1 MKYKALPL
9 LPLAAAL
16 AACAGGGVAEPHV
29 PVSIPTATP
38 LPAGE
43 VTLSSDNGNIENINT
58 AGAGS
63 ASDAPSRSR
72 RSLDAAPQNTSGISI
87 RQREVEK
94 DYFGYKSK
102 ETSFIFKTPGGAQYA
117 LSSYADPITVS
128 YSSPDFKIPD
138 RHAGQRL
145 ADGSRIFICCSDS
158 GATSYA
164 EITKQDY
171 MKFGAWIGPNGEID
185 LFAGGFPVGKTPI
198 SNSYYSSTPETALSK
213 GKITYQVWGIR
224 VKDGQFVTSSYTPP
238 KNSGYY
244 SSTPTNT
251 PVLSFI
257 TANFNTQ
264 KLAGK
269 ILGNS
274 DYGPDV
280 EIKEATI
287 SGLTFSGDATSG
299 GKTGKLDGKFFGKFN
314 GSYGNTETSIG
325 GKITFD
331 GDRSLDTVFGG
342 VSYKKELENSTDMS
356 TTHLTK

>member
-1 MKYKALPL
+1 M
-9 LPLAAAL
+9 
-16 AACAGGGVAEPHV
+16 
-29 PVSIPTATP
+29 SIPTATP
-38 LPAGE
+38 LPKGE
-43 VTLSSDNGNIENINT
+43 VTLSSDNGKIENINT
-58 AGAGS
+58 TSTGS
-63 ASDAPSRSR
+63 
-72 RSLDAAPQNTSGISI
+72 TSVISI
-87 RQREVEK
+87 QERAVTK
-94 DYFGYKSK
+94 NYFGVESQEK
-102 ETSFIFKTPGGAQYA
+102 SFIFKTPGGAQYA
-117 LSSYADPITVS
+117 LSSYADPIVPS

-185 LFAGGFPVGKTPI
+185 LFAGGFPIGKTPPPAF
-198 SNSYYSSTPETALSK
+198 SWGSPTTETALSK

-224 VKDGQFVTSSYTPP
+224 VRNGQFVTSSYTPP
-238 KNSGYY
+238 KGSSWSGYQ
-244 SSTPTNT
+244 NT

-257 TANFNTQ
+257 TANFNSN
-264 KLAGK
+264 KLAGE
-269 ILGNS
+269 IRGNS

-280 EIKEATI
+280 EIKEAQI
-287 SGLTFSGDATSG
+287 DGLSFSGDATSG
-299 GKTGKLDGKFFGKFN
+299 GKTGKLEGKFFGKFN
-314 GSYGNTETSIG
+314 GYRDTETSIG

-342 VSYKKELENSTDMS
+342 VSYKKELENNTDTS

>member
-1 MKYKALPL
+1 MKYKALSL

-38 LPAGE
+38 LPTGE
-43 VTLSSDNGNIENINT
+43 VKLSDDNSKIENINT
-58 AGAGS
+58 ADTGS
-63 ASDAPSRSR
+63 
-72 RSLDAAPQNTSGISI
+72 TSGISI
-87 RQREVEK
+87 QQRKYEVESYGTK
-94 DYFGYKSK
+94 REEK
-102 ETSFIFKTPGGAQYA
+102 SFIFQTPGGAQYA

-145 ADGSRIFICCSDS
+145 ADGSRIFICCSES

-185 LFAGGFPVGKTPI
+185 LFAGGFPVGKTPKPA
-198 SNSYYSSTPETALSK
+198 YSWSDDTPETAGK

-224 VKDGQFVTSSYTPP
+224 VRNGQFVTSSYTPP
-238 KNSGYY
+238 KSGYWG
-244 SSTPTNT
+244 SPTNT

-257 TANFNTQ
+257 TANFNSN

-287 SGLTFSGDATSG
+287 NGLTFSGTATSG
-299 GKTGKLDGKFFGKFN
+299 GQTGNLNGKFFGKFDS
-314 GSYGNTETSIG
+314 SYSSDTSIG

-342 VSYKKELENSTDMS
+342 VSYVKKLDEASDMS
-356 TTHLTK
+356 TDHLKKQ

>member
-1 MKYKALPL
+1 MKYKSLSL

-38 LPAGE
+38 LTGE
-43 VTLSSDNGNIENINT
+43 VKLSSDSNNIENINT
-58 AGAGS
+58 G
-63 ASDAPSRSR
+63 
-72 RSLDAAPQNTSGISI
+72 NTSSGITI
-87 RQREVEK
+87 QEREYKVNNYGVESTAK
-94 DYFGYKSK
+94 
-102 ETSFIFKTPGGAQYA
+102 SFIFQTPGGAQYT
-117 LSSYADPITVS
+117 LSSYADPIVPS
-128 YSSPDFKIPD
+128 SFSPDYKIPD

-158 GATSYA
+158 GATDEA

-185 LFAGGFPVGKTPI
+185 LFAGGFPIGKTPPPAF
-198 SNSYYSSTPETALSK
+198 SWGSPTTETALSK

-238 KNSGYY
+238 KGSSWSGYQ
-244 SSTPTNT
+244 NT

-257 TANFNTQ
+257 TANFNSN
-264 KLAGK
+264 KLAGE
-269 ILGNS
+269 IIGNS
-274 DYGPDV
+274 DYGPSV
-280 EIKEATI
+280 EIKEAAI
-287 SGLTFSGDATSG
+287 NGLSFSGDATSG

-314 GSYGNTETSIG
+314 SSYGNTETSIG

-342 VSYKKELENSTDMS
+342 VSYKRKLDDTSDMS
-356 TTHLTK
+356 TDHLK

>member
-1 MKYKALPL
+1 MKYKALSL

-38 LPAGE
+38 LPKDE
-43 VTLSSDNGNIENINT
+43 VTLSSDNGKIENINT
-58 AGAGS
+58 TSTGS
-63 ASDAPSRSR
+63 
-72 RSLDAAPQNTSGISI
+72 TSGISI
-87 RQREVEK
+87 QQREYQVTNYGVESTAK
-94 DYFGYKSK
+94 A
-102 ETSFIFKTPGGAQYA
+102 FIFKTPGGAQYT

-145 ADGSRIFICCSDS
+145 ADGSRIFICCSES

-185 LFAGGFPVGKTPI
+185 LFAGGFPVGKTPKPA
-198 SNSYYSSTPETALSK
+198 YSWSDDTPETAGK

-224 VKDGQFVTSSYTPP
+224 VKNGQFVTSSYTPP
-238 KNSGYY
+238 KSGYWGP
-244 SSTPTNT
+244 PTNT

-257 TANFNTQ
+257 TANFNSN

-287 SGLTFSGDATSG
+287 NGLTFSGTATSG
-299 GKTGKLDGKFFGKFN
+299 GQTGNLDGKFFGKFDS
-314 GSYGNTETSIG
+314 SYSSDTSIG

-342 VSYKKELENSTDMS
+342 VSYEKQLEDTTNQDTEHLKKQ
-356 TTHLTK
+356 

>member
-1 MKYKALPL
+1 MKYKALSL
-9 LPLAAAL
+9 LPLVAAL

-38 LPAGE
+38 LPKGE
-43 VTLSSDNGNIENINT
+43 VTLSSDNGKIENINT
-58 AGAGS
+58 TSTGS
-63 ASDAPSRSR
+63 
-72 RSLDAAPQNTSGISI
+72 TSVISI
-87 RQREVEK
+87 QERAVTK
-94 DYFGYKSK
+94 NYFGVESQEK
-102 ETSFIFKTPGGAQYA
+102 SFIFKTPGGAQYT

-138 RHAGQRL
+138 HHAGQRL

-185 LFAGGFPVGKTPI
+185 LFAGGFPVGKTPPPAF
-198 SNSYYSSTPETALSK
+198 SYGSSTPETK
-213 GKITYQVWGIR
+213 GTGKITYQVWGIR

-238 KNSGYY
+238 KGSSFTGY
-244 SSTPTNT
+244 TNT

-257 TANFNTQ
+257 TANFNSN
-264 KLAGK
+264 KLAGE
-269 ILGNS
+269 IRGNS
-274 DYGPDV
+274 DYGPSV
-280 EIKEATI
+280 KIENATI
-287 SGLTFSGDATSG
+287 SGPSFSGNATSG
-299 GKTGKLDGKFFGKFN
+299 GKTGKLEGKFFGKFN
-314 GSYGNTETSIG
+314 GYRDTETSIG

-342 VSYKKELENSTDMS
+342 VSYKKELENNTDTS

>member
-1 MKYKALPL
+1 MP
-9 LPLAAAL
+9 
-16 AACAGGGVAEPHV
+16 GGVAEPHV

-43 VTLSSDNGNIENINT
+43 VTLSDDSVNIVNINT
-58 AGAGS
+58 ANTETH
-63 ASDAPSRSR
+63 PPRRTR
-72 RSLDAAPQNTSGISI
+72 RSLYASPQNTSAGISI
-87 RQREVEK
+87 QQREVEK

-102 ETSFIFKTPGGAQYA
+102 ETSFIFQTPGGAQYA
-117 LSSYADPITVS
+117 LSSYSDPIVPS

-158 GATSYA
+158 GATNQA

-185 LFAGGFPVGKTPI
+185 LFAGGFPVGKTPA
-198 SNSYYSSTPETALSK
+198 SSSYYSSTLETAGK

-238 KNSGYY
+238 KGSSFTGY
-244 SSTPTNT
+244 TNT

-257 TANFNTQ
+257 TANFNSN
-264 KLAGK
+264 KLAGE
-269 ILGNS
+269 IRGNS
-274 DYGPDV
+274 DYGPSV
-280 EIKEATI
+280 KIENATI
-287 SGLTFSGDATSG
+287 SGPSFSGNATSG
-299 GKTGKLDGKFFGKFN
+299 GKTGNLEGKFFGKFN

-325 GKITFD
+325 GKITFKD
-331 GDRSLDTVFGG
+331 DRSLDTVFGG
-342 VSYKKELENSTDMS
+342 VSYVKKLDETANRDTE
-356 TTHLTK
+356 HLTKQ

>member
-1 MKYKALPL
+1 M
-9 LPLAAAL
+9 
-16 AACAGGGVAEPHV
+16 
-29 PVSIPTATP
+29 SIPTATP
-38 LPAGE
+38 LPTGE
-43 VTLSSDNGNIENINT
+43 VKLSDDNSKIENINT
-58 AGAGS
+58 ADTGS
-63 ASDAPSRSR
+63 
-72 RSLDAAPQNTSGISI
+72 TSGISI
-87 RQREVEK
+87 QQRKYEVESYGIK
-94 DYFGYKSK
+94 REEKA
-102 ETSFIFKTPGGAQYA
+102 FIFQTPGGAQYA

-145 ADGSRIFICCSDS
+145 ADGSRIFICCSES

-185 LFAGGFPVGKTPI
+185 LFAGGFPVGKTPPPKWG
-198 SNSYYSSTPETALSK
+198 NHTPETK
-213 GKITYQVWGIR
+213 GTGKITYQVWGIR

-238 KNSGYY
+238 KNS
-244 SSTPTNT
+244 SSYLYKPTNT

-257 TANFNTQ
+257 TANFNSN
-264 KLAGK
+264 KLAGE
-269 ILGNS
+269 IRGNS

-280 EIKEATI
+280 EIKDAMI
-287 SGLTFSGDATSG
+287 DGLNFSGTATSG
-299 GKTGKLDGKFFGKFN
+299 GKTGNLEGKFFGKFN
-314 GSYGNTETSIG
+314 GYRDSETSIG

-342 VSYKKELENSTDMS
+342 VSYKKELENNTDMS

>member
-1 MKYKALPL
+1 MKYKALSL

-16 AACAGGGVAEPHV
+16 AACAGGGVAEPHI

-38 LPAGE
+38 LPTGE
-43 VTLSSDNGNIENINT
+43 VTLSDDSVNIVNINT
-58 AGAGS
+58 ANTETH
-63 ASDAPSRSR
+63 PPRRTR
-72 RSLDAAPQNTSGISI
+72 RSLYASPQNTSAGISI
-87 RQREVEK
+87 QQREVEK

-102 ETSFIFKTPGGAQYA
+102 ETSFIFQTPGGAQYA
-117 LSSYADPITVS
+117 LSSYSDPIVPS

-158 GATSYA
+158 GATTYA

-185 LFAGGFPVGKTPI
+185 LFAGGFPVGKTPPPAF
-198 SNSYYSSTPETALSK
+198 SYGSSTPETK
-213 GKITYQVWGIR
+213 GTGKITYQVWGIR
-224 VKDGQFVTSSYTPP
+224 VRNGQFVTSSYTPP
-238 KNSGYY
+238 KNSGY
-244 SSTPTNT
+244 TFNPTNT

-257 TANFNTQ
+257 TANFNSN

-269 ILGNS
+269 IIGNS

-280 EIKEATI
+280 KIENATI
-287 SGLTFSGDATSG
+287 NGLTFSGDATSG
-299 GKTGKLDGKFFGKFN
+299 GKTGNLEGKFFGKFN
-314 GSYGNTETSIG
+314 GSRDSETSIG

-342 VSYKKELENSTDMS
+342 VSYKKELENNTDMS

>member
-1 MKYKALPL
+1 MP
-9 LPLAAAL
+9 
-16 AACAGGGVAEPHV
+16 GGGAAEPHV
-29 PVSIPTATP
+29 PFSIPTATP
-38 LPAGE
+38 LTGE
-43 VTLSSDNGNIENINT
+43 VKLSDDNSKIENINT
-58 AGAGS
+58 AGTGS
-63 ASDAPSRSR
+63 TS
-72 RSLDAAPQNTSGISI
+72 SGISI
-87 RQREVEK
+87 QEREYKVNN
-94 DYFGYKSK
+94 YGYESTQKA
-102 ETSFIFKTPGGAQYA
+102 FIFKTPGGAQYA
-117 LSSYADPITVS
+117 LSSYADPITPS

-158 GATSYA
+158 GATDQA

-185 LFAGGFPVGKTPI
+185 LFAGGFPVDKTPPPAWGT
-198 SNSYYSSTPETALSK
+198 YTPETQGK

-238 KNSGYY
+238 KNS
-244 SSTPTNT
+244 SSYLYKPTNT

-257 TANFNTQ
+257 TANFNSN

-269 ILGNS
+269 IIGNS

-280 EIKEATI
+280 EIKEAQI
-287 SGLTFSGDATSG
+287 DGLSFSGDATSG
-299 GKTGKLDGKFFGKFN
+299 GKTGKLEGKFFGKFN
-314 GSYGNTETSIG
+314 GYRDTETSIG

-342 VSYKKELENSTDMS
+342 VSYEKKLDD
-356 TTHLTK
+356 TTQDTNHLKK

>member
-1 MKYKALPL
+1 MP
-9 LPLAAAL
+9 
-16 AACAGGGVAEPHV
+16 GGVAEPHV

-38 LPAGE
+38 LPTGE
-43 VTLSSDNGNIENINT
+43 VKLSDDNSKIENINT
-58 AGAGS
+58 ADTGS
-63 ASDAPSRSR
+63 
-72 RSLDAAPQNTSGISI
+72 TSGISI
-87 RQREVEK
+87 QQRKYEVESYGIK
-94 DYFGYKSK
+94 REEKA
-102 ETSFIFKTPGGAQYA
+102 FIFQTPGGAQYA
-117 LSSYADPITVS
+117 LSSYADPIVPS

-158 GATSYA
+158 GATREA

-185 LFAGGFPVGKTPI
+185 LFAGGFPVGKTPT
-198 SNSYYSSTPETALSK
+198 SSSYYGSSTPETQGK

-238 KNSGYY
+238 KGSSFTGY
-244 SSTPTNT
+244 TNT

-257 TANFNTQ
+257 TANFNSN
-264 KLAGK
+264 KLAGE
-269 ILGNS
+269 IRGNS

-280 EIKEATI
+280 EIKEAQI
-287 SGLTFSGDATSG
+287 DGLSFSGDATSG
-299 GKTGKLDGKFFGKFN
+299 GKTGKLEGKFFGKFN
-314 GSYGNTETSIG
+314 GYRDTETSIG

-342 VSYKKELENSTDMS
+342 VSYKKELENNTDTS

>member
-1 MKYKALPL
+1 MKYKALSL
-9 LPLAAAL
+9 LPLVAAL

-43 VTLSSDNGNIENINT
+43 VTLSSDSNNIENINT
-58 AGAGS
+58 GS
-63 ASDAPSRSR
+63 
-72 RSLDAAPQNTSGISI
+72 TSGISI
-87 RQREVEK
+87 QQRKYEVESYGIK
-94 DYFGYKSK
+94 REEKA
-102 ETSFIFKTPGGAQYA
+102 FIFQTPGGAQYA

-185 LFAGGFPVGKTPI
+185 LFAGGFPIGKTPKPQY
-198 SNSYYSSTPETALSK
+198 SYGSDAPETALSK

-224 VKDGQFVTSSYTPP
+224 VRNGQFVTSSYTPP
-238 KNSGYY
+238 KNSGY
-244 SSTPTNT
+244 TFNPTNT

-257 TANFNTQ
+257 TANFNSN

-287 SGLTFSGDATSG
+287 NGLTFSGTATSG
-299 GKTGKLDGKFFGKFN
+299 GQTGNLDGKFFGKFDS
-314 GSYGNTETSIG
+314 SYSSDTSIG

-342 VSYKKELENSTDMS
+342 VSYKKELENNTDMS

>member
-1 MKYKALPL
+1 MKYKSLSL

-29 PVSIPTATP
+29 PFSIPTATP
-38 LPAGE
+38 LTGE
-43 VTLSSDNGNIENINT
+43 VTLSSDSNNIENINT
-58 AGAGS
+58 ADTGS
-63 ASDAPSRSR
+63 
-72 RSLDAAPQNTSGISI
+72 TSGISI
-87 RQREVEK
+87 QERAVTK
-94 DYFGYKSK
+94 NYFGVESQEK
-102 ETSFIFKTPGGAQYA
+102 SFIFKTPGGAQYT
-117 LSSYADPITVS
+117 LSSYSDPIVPS
-128 YSSPDFKIPD
+128 YSSPDYKIPD

-158 GATSYA
+158 GATDEA

-171 MKFGAWIGPNGEID
+171 MKFGAWIGHNGEID
-185 LFAGGFPVGKTPI
+185 LFAGGFPVGKTPPPAL
-198 SNSYYSSTPETALSK
+198 SWGSSTTETAGK

-224 VKDGQFVTSSYTPP
+224 VRNGQFVTSSYTPP
-238 KNSGYY
+238 KGSSWSGYQ
-244 SSTPTNT
+244 NT

-257 TANFNTQ
+257 TANFNSN

-280 EIKEATI
+280 DIQNATI
-287 SGLTFSGDATSG
+287 TGLTFSGDATSG
-299 GKTGKLDGKFFGKFN
+299 GKTGKLDGKFFGKFDSN
-314 GSYGNTETSIG
+314 YGNTETSIG

-342 VSYKKELENSTDMS
+342 VSYVKKLEDNSDTS

>member
-1 MKYKALPL
+1 MKYKALSL
-9 LPLAAAL
+9 LPLVAAL

-38 LPAGE
+38 LPKGE
-43 VTLSSDNGNIENINT
+43 VTLSSDNGKIENINT
-58 AGAGS
+58 TSTGS
-63 ASDAPSRSR
+63 
-72 RSLDAAPQNTSGISI
+72 TSVISI
-87 RQREVEK
+87 QERAVTK
-94 DYFGYKSK
+94 NYFGVESQEK
-102 ETSFIFKTPGGAQYA
+102 SFIFKTPGGAQYT
-117 LSSYADPITVS
+117 LSSYADPIVPS
-128 YSSPDFKIPD
+128 SFSPDYKIPD

-145 ADGSRIFICCSDS
+145 ADGSRIFICCSHS
-158 GATSYA
+158 GATDEA

-185 LFAGGFPVGKTPI
+185 LFAGGFPVGKTPPPAF
-198 SNSYYSSTPETALSK
+198 SWGSPTTETALSK

-238 KNSGYY
+238 KGSSWSGYQ
-244 SSTPTNT
+244 NT

-257 TANFNTQ
+257 TANFNSN
-264 KLAGK
+264 KLAGE
-269 ILGNS
+269 IIGNS

-280 EIKEATI
+280 EIKEAKI
-287 SGLTFSGDATSG
+287 NGLTFSGDATSG

-342 VSYKKELENSTDMS
+342 VSYESKLNDTSDMS
-356 TTHLTK
+356 TDHLKKQ

>member
-1 MKYKALPL
+1 MKYKALSL

-29 PVSIPTATP
+29 PFSIPTATP
-38 LPAGE
+38 LTGE
-43 VTLSSDNGNIENINT
+43 VTLSTDSANIENINT
-58 AGAGS
+58 AGTGS
-63 ASDAPSRSR
+63 TS
-72 RSLDAAPQNTSGISI
+72 SGISI
-87 RQREVEK
+87 QQREVEVL
-94 DYFGYKSK
+94 FGNKP
-102 ETSFIFKTPGGAQYA
+102 FIFKTPGGAQYT
-117 LSSYADPITVS
+117 LSSYSDPIVPS

-158 GATSYA
+158 GATDEA

-185 LFAGGFPVGKTPI
+185 LFAGGFPIGKTPKPA
-198 SNSYYSSTPETALSK
+198 YSWGDDTPEAALSK

-224 VKDGQFVTSSYTPP
+224 VRNGQFVTSSYTPP
-238 KNSGYY
+238 KGSSWSGYQ
-244 SSTPTNT
+244 NT

-257 TANFNTQ
+257 TANFNSN

-280 EIKEATI
+280 EIKEAKI
-287 SGLTFSGDATSG
+287 NGLTFSGDATSG

-342 VSYKKELENSTDMS
+342 VSYEKELENKTDMS
-356 TTHLTK
+356 TDHLKKQ

>member
-1 MKYKALPL
+1 MKYKSLSL

-29 PVSIPTATP
+29 PFSIPTATP
-38 LPAGE
+38 LTGE
-43 VTLSSDNGNIENINT
+43 VTLSTDSANIENINT
-58 AGAGS
+58 AGTGS
-63 ASDAPSRSR
+63 TS
-72 RSLDAAPQNTSGISI
+72 SGISI
-87 RQREVEK
+87 QQREVEVL
-94 DYFGYKSK
+94 FGNKP
-102 ETSFIFKTPGGAQYA
+102 FIFKTPDGAQYA
-117 LSSYADPITVS
+117 LSSYADPLTPS

-138 RHAGQRL
+138 RHAGQPL

-185 LFAGGFPVGKTPI
+185 LFAGGFPVGKTPKPA
-198 SNSYYSSTPETALSK
+198 YSWGDDTPETAGK

-238 KNSGYY
+238 KGSSFTGY
-244 SSTPTNT
+244 TNT

-257 TANFNTQ
+257 TANFNSN

-280 EIKEATI
+280 DIQNATI
-287 SGLTFSGDATSG
+287 TGLTFSGDATSG
-299 GKTGKLDGKFFGKFN
+299 GKNGKLEGKFFGKFSS
-314 GSYGNTETSIG
+314 SYDSDTSIG
-325 GKITFD
+325 GKITFKD
-331 GDRSLDTVFGG
+331 DRSLDTVFGG
-342 VSYKKELENSTDMS
+342 VSYKKELENNTDMS
-356 TTHLTK
+356 TDHLTK

>member
-1 MKYKALPL
+1 MKYKALSL
-9 LPLAAAL
+9 LPLVAAL

-38 LPAGE
+38 LPKGE
-43 VTLSSDNGNIENINT
+43 VTLSSDNGKIENINT
-58 AGAGS
+58 TSTGS
-63 ASDAPSRSR
+63 
-72 RSLDAAPQNTSGISI
+72 TSGISI
-87 RQREVEK
+87 QEREYKVNN
-94 DYFGYKSK
+94 YGYESTQKA
-102 ETSFIFKTPGGAQYA
+102 FIFKTPGGAQYA
-117 LSSYADPITVS
+117 LSSYADPITPS

-185 LFAGGFPVGKTPI
+185 LFAGGFPVGKTPPPAF
-198 SNSYYSSTPETALSK
+198 SYGSSTPETK
-213 GKITYQVWGIR
+213 GTGKITYQVWGIR
-224 VKDGQFVTSSYTPP
+224 VRNGQFVTSSYTPP
-238 KNSGYY
+238 KNSGY
-244 SSTPTNT
+244 TFNPTNT

-257 TANFNTQ
+257 TANFNSN

-269 ILGNS
+269 IIGNS

-280 EIKEATI
+280 KIENATI
-287 SGLTFSGDATSG
+287 NGLTFSGDATSG
-299 GKTGKLDGKFFGKFN
+299 GKTGNLEGKFFGKFN
-314 GSYGNTETSIG
+314 GSRDSETSIG

-342 VSYKKELENSTDMS
+342 VSYKKELENNTDMS

>member
-1 MKYKALPL
+1 MKYKSLSL

-29 PVSIPTATP
+29 PFSIPTATP
-38 LPAGE
+38 LPTGE
-43 VTLSSDNGNIENINT
+43 VKLSDDNSKIENINT
-58 AGAGS
+58 ADTGS
-63 ASDAPSRSR
+63 
-72 RSLDAAPQNTSGISI
+72 TSGISI
-87 RQREVEK
+87 QQRKYEVESYGIK
-94 DYFGYKSK
+94 REEKA
-102 ETSFIFKTPGGAQYA
+102 FIFQTPGGAQYA

-145 ADGSRIFICCSDS
+145 ADGSRIFICCSES

-185 LFAGGFPVGKTPI
+185 LFAGGFPVGKTPKPI
-198 SNSYYSSTPETALSK
+198 YSWGDDTPETAGK

-224 VKDGQFVTSSYTPP
+224 VRNGQFVTSSYTPP
-238 KNSGYY
+238 KNSGY
-244 SSTPTNT
+244 TFNPTNT

-257 TANFNTQ
+257 TANFNSN

-269 ILGNS
+269 IIGNS

-280 EIKEATI
+280 EIKEAQI
-287 SGLTFSGDATSG
+287 DGLSFSGDATSG
-299 GKTGKLDGKFFGKFN
+299 GKTGKLEGKFFGKFN
-314 GSYGNTETSIG
+314 SSYDSDTSIG

-342 VSYKKELENSTDMS
+342 VSYKKELENNTDMS

>member
-1 MKYKALPL
+1 MKYKALSL
-9 LPLAAAL
+9 LPLVAAL

-38 LPAGE
+38 LPAAE
-43 VTLSSDNGNIENINT
+43 VTLSSDSSNIENINT
-58 AGAGS
+58 AGTGS
-63 ASDAPSRSR
+63 
-72 RSLDAAPQNTSGISI
+72 TSGISI
-87 RQREVEK
+87 QQREVEK
-94 DYFGYKSK
+94 EPFPGYKTK
-102 ETSFIFKTPGGAQYA
+102 EKSFIFQTPGGAQYT
-117 LSSYADPITVS
+117 LSSYSDPIVPS
-128 YSSPDFKIPD
+128 YSSPDYKIPD
-138 RHAGQRL
+138 RYAGQRL

-158 GATSYA
+158 GATDEA

-185 LFAGGFPVGKTPI
+185 LFAGGFPVGKTPKPA
-198 SNSYYSSTPETALSK
+198 YSWGDDTPETALSN

-238 KNSGYY
+238 KGSSFTGY
-244 SSTPTNT
+244 TNT

-257 TANFNTQ
+257 TANFNTH

-269 ILGNS
+269 IIGNS

-280 EIKEATI
+280 DITDAKI
-287 SGLTFSGDATSG
+287 NGLTFSGDATSG

-325 GKITFD
+325 GKITFKD
-331 GDRSLDTVFGG
+331 DRSLDTVFGG
-342 VSYKKELENSTDMS
+342 VIYEKKLDDKTSQDTN
-356 TTHLTK
+356 HLKK

>member
-1 MKYKALPL
+1 MKYKALSL
-9 LPLAAAL
+9 LPLVAAL

-43 VTLSSDNGNIENINT
+43 VTLSDDSVNIVNINT
-58 AGAGS
+58 ANTETH
-63 ASDAPSRSR
+63 PPRRTR
-72 RSLDAAPQNTSGISI
+72 RSLYASPQNTSAGISI
-87 RQREVEK
+87 QQREVEK

-102 ETSFIFKTPGGAQYA
+102 ETSFIFQTPGGAQYA
-117 LSSYADPITVS
+117 LSSYSDPIVPS

-158 GATSYA
+158 GATTYA

-185 LFAGGFPVGKTPI
+185 LFAGGFPVGKTPA
-198 SNSYYSSTPETALSK
+198 SSSYYSSTLETAGK

-224 VKDGQFVTSSYTPP
+224 VRNGQFVTSSYTPP

-257 TANFNTQ
+257 TANFNSN
-264 KLAGK
+264 KLAGE
-269 ILGNS
+269 IIGNS
-274 DYGPDV
+274 DYGPNV
-280 EIKEATI
+280 KIENATI
-287 SGLTFSGDATSG
+287 DGLSFSGDATSG
-299 GKTGKLDGKFFGKFN
+299 GKNGKLEGKFFGKFN
-314 GSYGNTETSIG
+314 STRSSDTGIG
-325 GKITFD
+325 GKITFKD
-331 GDRSLDTVFGG
+331 DRSLDTVFGG
-342 VSYKKELENSTDMS
+342 VIYEKKLDDKTSQDTN
-356 TTHLTK
+356 HLKK

>member
-1 MKYKALPL
+1 MKYKALSL

-43 VTLSSDNGNIENINT
+43 VTLSSDSNNIENINT
-58 AGAGS
+58 AGTGS
-63 ASDAPSRSR
+63 
-72 RSLDAAPQNTSGISI
+72 TSGIAI
-87 RQREVEK
+87 QQREYEVEG
-94 DYFGYKSK
+94 YGGYKRK
-102 ETSFIFKTPGGAQYA
+102 EKSFIFKTPGGAQYA

-145 ADGSRIFICCSDS
+145 ADGSRIFICCSES

-185 LFAGGFPVGKTPI
+185 LFAGGFPVGKTPKPA
-198 SNSYYSSTPETALSK
+198 YSWSDDTPETAGK

-224 VKDGQFVTSSYTPP
+224 VRNGQFVTSSYTPP
-238 KNSGYY
+238 KSGYWGP
-244 SSTPTNT
+244 PTNT

-257 TANFNTQ
+257 TANFNSN

-287 SGLTFSGDATSG
+287 NGLTFSGTATSG
-299 GKTGKLDGKFFGKFN
+299 GQTGNLDGKFFGKFDS
-314 GSYGNTETSIG
+314 SYSSDTSIG

-342 VSYKKELENSTDMS
+342 VSYEKQLEDTTNQDTEHLKKQ
-356 TTHLTK
+356 

>member
-1 MKYKALPL
+1 MKYKALSL

-16 AACAGGGVAEPHV
+16 AACAGGGVAEPPV

-38 LPAGE
+38 LPKGE

-58 AGAGS
+58 ANTETH
-63 ASDAPSRSR
+63 PPRRTR
-72 RSLDAAPQNTSGISI
+72 RSLYASPQNTSSGISI
-87 RQREVEK
+87 QQREVEK
-94 DYFGYKSK
+94 IYFGVKSPEK
-102 ETSFIFKTPGGAQYA
+102 SFIFQTPDGAQYA
-117 LSSYADPITVS
+117 LSSYADPLTPS

-158 GATSYA
+158 GATTYA

-185 LFAGGFPVGKTPI
+185 LFAGGFPVGKTPPPKRG
-198 SNSYYSSTPETALSK
+198 SHTPETK
-213 GKITYQVWGIR
+213 GTGKITYQVWGIR

-238 KNSGYY
+238 KNS
-244 SSTPTNT
+244 SSYLYKPTNT

-257 TANFNTQ
+257 TANFNSN

-269 ILGNS
+269 IIGNS

-280 EIKEATI
+280 DIQNATI
-287 SGLTFSGDATSG
+287 TGLTFSGDATSG
-299 GKTGKLDGKFFGKFN
+299 GKTGKLDGKFFGKFDS
-314 GSYGNTETSIG
+314 SYDSDTSIG
-325 GKITFD
+325 GKITFKD
-331 GDRSLDTVFGG
+331 DRSLDTVFGG
-342 VSYKKELENSTDMS
+342 VSYVKKLDEASDMS
-356 TTHLTK
+356 TDHLKKQ

>member
-1 MKYKALPL
+1 MKYKALSL
-9 LPLAAAL
+9 LPLVAAL

-38 LPAGE
+38 LTGE
-43 VTLSSDNGNIENINT
+43 VKLTDDNSKIENINT
-58 AGAGS
+58 ANTG
-63 ASDAPSRSR
+63 
-72 RSLDAAPQNTSGISI
+72 NTSGISI
-87 RQREVEK
+87 QQREYKVNN
-94 DYFGYKSK
+94 YGYESTQKA
-102 ETSFIFKTPGGAQYA
+102 FIFKTPGGAQYA
-117 LSSYADPITVS
+117 LSSYADPITPS

-158 GATSYA
+158 GATNQA

-185 LFAGGFPVGKTPI
+185 LFAGGFPVGKTPK
-198 SNSYYSSTPETALSK
+198 SAYSWSDDTPETAGK

-224 VKDGQFVTSSYTPP
+224 VKNGQFVTSSYTPP
-238 KNSGYY
+238 KNSGYTF
-244 SSTPTNT
+244 SPTNT

-257 TANFNTQ
+257 TANFNTH

-287 SGLTFSGDATSG
+287 NGLTFSGTATSG
-299 GKTGKLDGKFFGKFN
+299 GKTGNLEGKFFGKFN
-314 GSYGNTETSIG
+314 GYRDSETSIG
-325 GKITFD
+325 GKITFQD
-331 GDRSLDTVFGG
+331 DRSLDTVFGG
-342 VSYKKELENSTDMS
+342 VSYESKLNDTSDMS
-356 TTHLTK
+356 TDHLKK

>member
-1 MKYKALPL
+1 MKYKALSL
-9 LPLAAAL
+9 LPLVAAL
-16 AACAGGGVAEPHV
+16 AACAGGGGVAEPHV
-29 PVSIPTATP
+29 PFSIPTATP
-38 LPAGE
+38 LPAAE
-43 VTLSSDNGNIENINT
+43 VTLSSDSSNIENINT
-58 AGAGS
+58 AGTGTGS
-63 ASDAPSRSR
+63 
-72 RSLDAAPQNTSGISI
+72 TSGISI
-87 RQREVEK
+87 QQREVEK
-94 DYFGYKSK
+94 EPFPGYKTK

-117 LSSYADPITVS
+117 LSSYADPLTPS

-158 GATSYA
+158 GATTYA

-185 LFAGGFPVGKTPI
+185 LFAGGFPVGKTPPPAF
-198 SNSYYSSTPETALSK
+198 SYGSSTPETK
-213 GKITYQVWGIR
+213 GTGKITYQVWGIR
-224 VKDGQFVTSSYTPP
+224 VRNGQFVTSSYTPP
-238 KNSGYY
+238 KNSGY
-244 SSTPTNT
+244 TFNPTNT

-257 TANFNTQ
+257 TANFNSN

-269 ILGNS
+269 IIGNS

-280 EIKEATI
+280 EIKEAQI
-287 SGLTFSGDATSG
+287 DGLSFSGDATSG
-299 GKTGKLDGKFFGKFN
+299 GKTGKLEGKFFGKFN
-314 GSYGNTETSIG
+314 SSYDSDTSIG

-342 VSYKKELENSTDMS
+342 VSYKKELESTTDRE

>member
-1 MKYKALPL
+1 MPPPLP
-9 LPLAAAL
+9 PVQ
-16 AACAGGGVAEPHV
+16 GGVAEPHV

-43 VTLSSDNGNIENINT
+43 VTLSDDSVNIVNINT
-58 AGAGS
+58 ANTETH
-63 ASDAPSRSR
+63 PPRRTR
-72 RSLDAAPQNTSGISI
+72 RSLYASPQNTSAGISI
-87 RQREVEK
+87 QQREVEK

-102 ETSFIFKTPGGAQYA
+102 ETSFIFQTPGGAQYA
-117 LSSYADPITVS
+117 LSSYSDPIVPS

-158 GATSYA
+158 GATTYA

-185 LFAGGFPVGKTPI
+185 LFAGGFPVGKTPKPA
-198 SNSYYSSTPETALSK
+198 YSWGDDTPETAGK

-238 KNSGYY
+238 KGSSFTGY
-244 SSTPTNT
+244 TNT

-257 TANFNTQ
+257 TANFNSN

-269 ILGNS
+269 IIGNS

-280 EIKEATI
+280 EIKEAQI
-287 SGLTFSGDATSG
+287 DGLSFSGDATSG
-299 GKTGKLDGKFFGKFN
+299 GKTGKLEGKFFGKFDS
-314 GSYGNTETSIG
+314 SYDRDTSIG

-342 VSYKKELENSTDMS
+342 VSYKKELENNTDTS